1 MHLYEGREGGGDAM
15 IIHCSRNSLQHTPYS
30 RPSHT
35 NKSFAPPSSPTTH
48 SETTGAT
55 LIPPGQA
62 VSLEWMNNCGSWWSR
77 SEAQLTYDI
86 KLKLVDDG
94 QQRAYDDEEDT
105 SSR

>member
-1 MHLYEGREGGGDAM
+1 
-15 IIHCSRNSLQHTPYS
+15 
-30 RPSHT
+30 
-35 NKSFAPPSSPTTH
+35 
-48 SETTGAT
+48 
-55 LIPPGQA
+55 
-62 VSLEWMNNCGSWWSR
+62 MNNCGSWWSR